1 MFWRG
6 TSRVF
11 GKYSNLMTS
20 KIESLKE
27 KLKQALSSTARVISG
42 DTNLKSK
49 KDNNKNLDKF
59 EFIELDNFNSKN
71 DFLKAR
77 AESDT
82 VALKKKF
89 SNNQIFKRNLPS
101 NSSCKSLYNI
111 TEKIRY
117 EALGCKMLKGI
128 EKNIIGNYHQKINLN
143 KKDQIKSKEEVA
155 VIEAFE
161 LYMLKNFHKIK
172 LNSSSAKML
181 SFWEKDFD
189 KSIFTHIEFL
199 KKNLEDQNIYSSHFS
214 KILQE
219 MDIFQSEDN
228 EDRNEESQDNRQ
240 ENTTQENEKSDTDDK
255 KDQDQQKEA
264 DTSLDSDYN
273 IDEYK
278 LDEQQVDTDSEKQS
292 SEIIVKKNLKN
303 LNIEYKIFTTE
314 FDEITKVENLE
325 NADEASKLRKTLD
338 QQLIGFQD
346 IITKLANKLQRQLLA
361 KQNRSW
367 EFDLEDGLLDSSKLP
382 RIIMDPYNSLS
393 FKKEKDLDFK
403 DTVVTLLI
411 DNSGSM
417 RGRPIT
423 IAAIC
428 ADILSRTLERCSV
441 KVEILGFTTKNW
453 KGGQSRELWNKKNK
467 PKTPGRLNDLRHII
481 YKSGDTHWRQA
492 KNNLGL
498 MLKEGLLKENIDG
511 EAISWAFNRIKKRKE
526 ERKILM
532 VISDGAPVDDST
544 LSVNS
549 GDFLEKHL
557 KKIVKFIEDKSEIEI
572 LAIGIGHDVS
582 RYYNKAIKITD
593 VSELGDVMISQ
604 LSSLFEKKSKLH

>member
-1 MFWRG
+1 M
-6 TSRVF
+6 
-11 GKYSNLMTS
+11 NS
-20 KIESLKE
+20 KTESLKE
-27 KLKQALSSTARVISG
+27 KLKQALSSTARVIS
-42 DTNLKSK
+42 DKFDVKPNLDNK
-49 KDNNKNLDKF
+49 KDQEKF
-59 EFIELDNFNSKN
+59 EFFELENLNTKS

-77 AESDT
+77 AESDSK
-82 VALKKKF
+82 ALKKKF
-89 SNNQIFKRNLPS
+89 SDELIFRKNLPS
-101 NSSCKSLYNI
+101 SSSRKLLYTI
-111 TEKIRY
+111 AEKIRY
-117 EALGCKMLKGI
+117 ETLGSKMLKGI
-128 EKNIIGNYHQKINLN
+128 EKNLKENYIQINNL
-143 KKDQIKSKEEVA
+143 KRKDQLKSKEDVS
-155 VIEAFE
+155 ITEAFE
-161 LYMLKNFHKIK
+161 LYMQKNFHSIE
-172 LNSSSAKML
+172 LSPLASKML
-181 SFWEKDFD
+181 SLWEKDFD
-189 KSIFTHIEFL
+189 KSIFNHIKFL
-199 KKNLEDQNIYSSHFS
+199 KENLENQSIYSSRFS

-219 MDIFQSEDN
+219 MDIFQSEENEEKKEENQDDN
-228 EDRNEESQDNRQ
+228 QENSSNENEES
-240 ENTTQENEKSDTDDK
+240 DTEDK
-255 KDQDQQKEA
+255 KDSDTKDETEA
-264 DTSLDSDYN
+264 SLDSEYN

-278 LDEQQVDTDSEKQS
+278 LDEQLVDTDIENQNSEQV
-292 SEIIVKKNLKN
+292 IQKKKLQN
-303 LNIEYKIFTTE
+303 LNIDYKVFTTK
-314 FDEITKVENLE
+314 FDEITKAENLE
-325 NADEASKLRKTLD
+325 NADEAKKLRKALD
-338 QQLIGFQD
+338 QQMIGFQD

-361 KQNRSW
+361 KQNRAW
-367 EFDLEDGLLDSSKLP
+367 NFDLEEGLLDSSKLP

-453 KGGQSRELWNKKNK
+453 KGGQSRELWNKKSK
-467 PKTPGRLNDLRHII
+467 PKSPGRLNDLRHII
-481 YKSGDTHWRQA
+481 YKSADTHWRQA

-557 KKIVKFIEDKSEIEI
+557 KKMVKFIESKSGIEV

-582 RYYNKAIKITD
+582 RYYNRAIKITD
-593 VSELGDVMISQ
+593 VNELGDVMISQ
-604 LSSLFEKKSKLH
+604 LSTLFDKKSRLN

>member
-1 MFWRG
+1 MSLR
-6 TSRVF
+6 
-11 GKYSNLMTS
+11 S
-20 KIESLKE
+20 KDESLKE
-27 KLKQALSSTARVISG
+27 KLRQALTSTFKVIS
-42 DTNLKSK
+42 DDYENNDHQENSKKFKKDDIIDIDNINSK
-49 KDNNKNLDKF
+49 KD
-59 EFIELDNFNSKN
+59 FI
-71 DFLKAR
+71 KAR
-77 AESDT
+77 AEVDSL
-82 VALKKKF
+82 ALKKKF
-89 SNNQIFKRNLPS
+89 SDKEIYRKNLPI
-101 NSSCKSLYNI
+101 NSSCRSLYSI
-111 TEKIRY
+111 AEKIRY
-117 EALGCKMLKGI
+117 ESLGKKMLKGI
-128 EKNIIGNYHQKINLN
+128 DKNLN
-143 KKDQIKSKEEVA
+143 DNYFQMIELKKKDQLKTREDVA
-155 VIEAFE
+155 VDEAFE
-161 LYMLKNFHKIK
+161 LYMIKKFYDLK
-172 LNSSSAKML
+172 LNPLTEKML
-181 SFWEKDFD
+181 SFWERDFD
-189 KSIFTHIEFL
+189 KSISKNIKYL
-199 KKNLEDQNIYSSHFS
+199 KENLEDQHKYSRKFS
-214 KILQE
+214 EILRE
-219 MDIFQSEDN
+219 MDIFENEQNYEDEKNNSEESNNNPSNENQDSDTEDN
-228 EDRNEESQDNRQ
+228 KDQNKDDQMDS
-240 ENTTQENEKSDTDDK
+240 SLDTDY
-255 KDQDQQKEA
+255 EI
-264 DTSLDSDYN
+264 S
-273 IDEYK
+273 EYK
-278 LDEQQVDTDSEKQS
+278 LDEQIVDSESDEHTKE
-292 SEIIVKKNLKN
+292 EIIHKNNKPN
-303 LNIEYKIFTTE
+303 LNLDYKIFTSQY
-314 FDEITKVENLE
+314 DEIIKAENLE
-325 NADEASKLRKTLD
+325 NSEDANKLRKTLD

-361 KQNRSW
+361 KQNRAW

-453 KGGQSRELWNKKNK
+453 KGGQSRESWNKNGK

-481 YKSGDTHWRQA
+481 YKSADSHWRQS

-511 EAISWAFNRIKKRKE
+511 EAISWAFSRLKKRRE

-557 KKIVKFIEDKSEIEI
+557 KKVVNFIEDKTDIEI

-582 RYYNKAIKITD
+582 RYYKRAIKITD
-593 VSELGDVMISQ
+593 VNELGDVMISQ
-604 LSSLFEKKSKLH
+604 LNSLFDRKNKAH